1 MILSIHKYIYM
12 NSLLFFIR
20 GIYREVTGGSP
31 AGEYEPGP
39 SLHLWGNDKKSAMS
53 LTPLTTA

>member
-1 MILSIHKYIYM
+1 MILSIHKYIYI

-20 GIYREVTGGSP
+20 GIYRGVPGGSP
-31 AGEYEPGP
+31 AVGYEPGP

-53 LTPLTTA
+53 LTPLKTA